1 MISFVHVI
9 ISAFSVYK
17 NLLKVY
23 KTSRGQGAMLITRA
37 VHWSFFTDWII
48 CTGKN
53 SLKCTK
59 GLGKT
64 TGEVAAQLMEDK
76 DITNATL
83 EQTSGLFGISQCLME
98 NHPGTQT
105 CENEVGIH
113 SVVHSQ

>member
-1 MISFVHVI
+1 
-9 ISAFSVYK
+9 
-17 NLLKVY
+17 
-23 KTSRGQGAMLITRA
+23 MLITRA

-76 DITNATL
+76 DITNAIL
-83 EQTSGLFGISQCLME
+83 EQTSGPFGISQCLME

-105 CENEVGIH
+105 CENEVGIQCCTQ
-113 SVVHSQ
+113 SVIKKLLASYLGIE